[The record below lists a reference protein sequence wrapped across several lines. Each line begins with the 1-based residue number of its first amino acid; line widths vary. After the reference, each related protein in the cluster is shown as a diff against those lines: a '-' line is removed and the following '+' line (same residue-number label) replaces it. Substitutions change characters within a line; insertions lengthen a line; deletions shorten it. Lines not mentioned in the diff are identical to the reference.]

1 MAEVAEE
8 EEAAEVA
15 VEDSDQ
21 GVAIPQEGIDLLEG
35 VALREDIDP
44 QDLHINWYIYLSNK
58 RIIILSLNI
67 INNSH
72 TLIFIYLLS
81 NYIF

>member
-35 VALREDIDP
+35 VALLEDIDP
-44 QDLHINWYIYLSNK
+44 QDLHIN
-58 RIIILSLNI
+58 
-67 INNSH
+67 
-72 TLIFIYLLS
+72 
-81 NYIF
+81 